1 MVILKIE
8 NVPVDTFLL
17 MLFVAFLFPVSLLEF
32 QMTSLILF
40 LHTQKNL
47 CYCERIK
54 IFKDLI
60 NISSFSCYLW
70 NLNSP
75 V

>member
-32 QMTSLILF
+32 QMT
-40 LHTQKNL
+40 
-47 CYCERIK
+47 
-54 IFKDLI
+54 
-60 NISSFSCYLW
+60 
-70 NLNSP
+70 
-75 V
+75 